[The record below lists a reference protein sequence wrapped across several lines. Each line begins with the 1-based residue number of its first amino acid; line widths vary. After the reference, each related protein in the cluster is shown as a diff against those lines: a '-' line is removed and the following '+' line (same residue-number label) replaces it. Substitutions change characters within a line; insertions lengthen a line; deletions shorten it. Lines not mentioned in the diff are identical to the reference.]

1 MSYIVRTEQLLA
13 LLNCETEAAWCDHF
27 FALGRSHGF
36 DQVLFGLVQNK
47 QTALESAF
55 LRSSYSSQWRNTYDS
70 EKLHYVDPTVKHCL
84 STNVPLVWAPDI
96 FCTTPQ
102 KQLYEEA
109 CGYGIRSGITY
120 PIHGANGEFGVV
132 SFVSDVCAGKKFLRE
147 VSHSLA
153 NLALIRDYAVESSLR
168 FANPA
173 TARKKPIPVTPR
185 EMECLNWAMI
195 GKSSWEIAKILH
207 CSEATINFHM
217 SNIRR
222 KFGVSTRRQAV
233 VKAISLGLI
242 TPS

>member
-1 MSYIVRTEQLLA
+1 MVKTEQLLA
-13 LLNCETEAAWCDHF
+13 LLNCETEQAWCDNF
-27 FALGRSHGF
+27 FALGRHHGF
-36 DQVLFGLVQNK
+36 DQVLFGIVPNK
-47 QTALESAF
+47 QAALESAF

-70 EKLHYVDPTVKHCL
+70 EKFHYVDPTVGHCL

-132 SFVSDVCAGKKFLRE
+132 SFASDLSAGKKFMRE
-147 VSHSLA
+147 ASHSLA
-153 NLALIRDYAVESSLR
+153 VLALIRDYAFESSLR
-168 FANPA
+168 FANA
-173 TARKKPIPVTPR
+173 ANAHKEAILVTPR
-185 EMECLNWAMI
+185 EMECLKWAMI
-195 GKSSWEIAKILH
+195 GKSSWEISRILH
-207 CSEATINFHM
+207 CSESTINFHM
-217 SNIRR
+217 TNIRR
-222 KFGVSTRRQAV
+222 KFGVGTRRQAV